1 MSTRHIINISSL
13 LAVKPFAG
21 WSLYASG
28 KAARDMLHSVIA
40 SEEPS
45 DSVRLLNYAP
55 GPLDTEMQKS
65 VRETIGDADQR
76 KAFTSMH
83 TEVRRNTFAT
93 LVVCFISFCSSQPFY
108 SHFVPL
114 AHFTLI
120 LFLSTLLSFCSSHS
134 LCSHFVRP
142 THFTLIPFLSLSPIS
157 ITSLPP
163 LLRTDFSFISI
174 IFVY

>member
-93 LVVCFISFCSSQPFY
+93 LVVCFISFCSSQLY
-108 SHFVPL
+108 SHFAPPTL
-114 AHFTLI
+114 FTLI
-120 LFLSTLLSFCSSHS
+120 LFLLLTLLSFCSSQ
-134 LCSHFVRP
+134 LYFHFVP
-142 THFTLIPFLSLSPIS
+142 LTHFALILFVPLTLLSFH
-157 ITSLPP
+157 
-163 LLRTDFSFISI
+163 FSH
-174 IFVY
+174 